1 MEILGWL
8 LIPLAATIL
17 GLLWMA
23 WHGRDRKPVD
33 AEQGMEG
40 MARFRE
46 AMAKPLPPLQRDPQG
61 DGGGSAT
68 GTDSTTEQGGT
79 AS

>member
-8 LIPLAATIL
+8 LIPLAATVL
-17 GLLWMA
+17 GLLWMS
-23 WHGRDRKPVD
+23 WHSRDRKPVD
-33 AEQGMEG
+33 AEQGMED

-46 AMAKPLPPLQRDPQG
+46 AMAKPLPPLQRERRPDDDVDESG
-61 DGGGSAT
+61 R
-68 GTDSTTEQGGT
+68 

>member
-17 GLLWMA
+17 GLLWVS
-23 WHGRDRKPVD
+23 WRSRERKPAD
-33 AEQGMEG
+33 AERGMEG
-40 MARFRE
+40 MARFRQ
-46 AMAKPLPPLQRDPQG
+46 AMERPLPRLDPG
-61 DGGGSAT
+61 HGIEVSDD
-68 GTDSTTEQGGT
+68 DSDEPRQAHGAGP

>member
-8 LIPLAATIL
+8 LIPLAATVL
-17 GLLWMA
+17 GLLWMS
-23 WHGRDRKPVD
+23 WHSRDRKPVD
-33 AEQGMEG
+33 PEQGMED

-46 AMAKPLPPLQRDPQG
+46 AMAKPLPPLHRERRPDDDADESG
-61 DGGGSAT
+61 R
-68 GTDSTTEQGGT
+68 